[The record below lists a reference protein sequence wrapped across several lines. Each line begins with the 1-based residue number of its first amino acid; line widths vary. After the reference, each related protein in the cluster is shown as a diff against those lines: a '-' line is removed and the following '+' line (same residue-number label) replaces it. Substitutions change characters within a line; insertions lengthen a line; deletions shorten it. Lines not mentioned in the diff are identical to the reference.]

1 MKCFDFSHWNLLP
14 SMQGLL
20 FFAQAMEEMLF
31 HYGHDSLKVPALNFR
46 FLCIEIQNTIK
57 KIEGEIVD
65 KGNMRPLIEELRNSF
80 NDDCIAQQIF
90 GNDFDSLFYMKSA
103 EGEVNK
109 NCFDLYKDPCSEKSV
124 QRIKHVIDYLR
135 AEMRINDRYY
145 TTLIDSITE
154 TINSSSFEIH
164 QQERLY
170 KLTKIFLTDLIN
182 CSYSQEYIF
191 WAVNDVFY
199 NKNRKVDDINK
210 TLEQF
215 WTYFDFKVKNFTVVL
230 PLKLSNLR
238 KHFQYLK
245 GVTVR
250 DNDKKLFGNSCKW
263 LVEIPIDAMDQY
275 TAQFRAVALLNVF
288 VSLLQ
293 YNNHQSQSYNADHAI
308 IELKNKDGV
317 IEAKYELK
325 TPITPIKRGYALSD
339 EKCNEKIANMV
350 NNFRFFQDKLINAI
364 ELHSSALDS
373 NEIGNQLLNLW
384 TVIEVLI
391 PTERKNSFS
400 KIVQFCNVIT
410 TVLNA
415 QYISSLIT
423 QLLLDLR
430 HCIKET
436 IESQLLIVEKGTNDI
451 EKMAAILVLTEY
463 QTEKSNIISALSCYP
478 LLRYR
483 IESYS
488 FVLSDRSQIKRLLTA
503 HRKRLSWHIMRIYR
517 NRNMIVHDGS
527 HFPYIDII
535 VQNLHHYVDTLID
548 TINLY
553 ADRGYFT
560 LNTIFMTLQQ
570 KEYHY
575 SILLEERGS
584 DKKPKVIN
592 DDFAKVVLG
601 YLD

>member
-1 MKCFDFSHWNLLP
+1 MKCFDFSHWNSLS

-46 FLCIEIQNTIK
+46 FLCVEIQNTIR
-57 KIEGEIVD
+57 KIEDEIVD
-65 KGNMRPLIEELRNSF
+65 KGNMRPLIEELKDSF
-80 NDDCIAQQIF
+80 NNDCIAQQIF
-90 GNDFDSLFYMKSA
+90 GNDFDSLFYMKTA
-103 EGEVNK
+103 QGEVNRS
-109 NCFDLYKDPCSEKSV
+109 CTDLYKDPGSENSV
-124 QRIKHVIDYLR
+124 QRIKYVVDYLLT
-135 AEMRINDRYY
+135 EMRLNNRYY
-145 TTLIDSITE
+145 TVLKDSITKA
-154 TINSSSFEIH
+154 IKSSPCEIF
-164 QQERLY
+164 QQKELY

-182 CSYSQEYIF
+182 YAYSQEYIF

-199 NKNRKVDDINK
+199 NKSRKIDDIDD
-210 TLEQF
+210 TLKQF
-215 WTYFDFKVKNFTVVL
+215 WEYFDFVEKNYTVIL
-230 PLKLSNLR
+230 PLKLSAFQKHL
-238 KHFQYLK
+238 KHFK
-245 GVTVR
+245 NVTVK
-250 DNDKKLFGNSCKW
+250 DNTEYLFGNSCKW
-263 LVEIPIDAMDQY
+263 VVEIPIDAMDQY
-275 TAQFRAVALLNVF
+275 TAQFRASDLLNFF

-293 YNNHQSQSYNADHAI
+293 YNNHKSQSYNSDQAI
-308 IELKNKDGV
+308 IELKDKNGA
-317 IEAKYELK
+317 IETKYELK
-325 TPITPIKRGYALSD
+325 TPITPLRRGYALSD
-339 EKCNEKIANMV
+339 EKSNKKIANMV
-350 NNFRFFQDKLINAI
+350 NNFRFFPGKLINAI

-384 TVIEVLI
+384 TIIEVLI

-410 TVLNA
+410 TTLNA
-415 QYISSLIT
+415 QYISSLIV

-436 IESQLLIVEKGTNDI
+436 IDSQLLIVEKGANDV
-451 EKMAAILVLTEY
+451 EKMVAILVLTEY
-463 QTEKSNIISALSCYP
+463 QTEKSNIIAALSCYP

-488 FVLSDRSQIKRLLTA
+488 LTLSDRSKIKSLLTA

-553 ADRGYFT
+553 ANNGYST
-560 LNTIFMTLQQ
+560 LNTIFMALHQ
-570 KEYHY
+570 KEYRY
-575 SILLEERGS
+575 SILLEEKGP

-592 DDFAKVVLG
+592 NDFAKVVLG
-601 YLD
+601 FLD